1 MLHLYLDIHL
11 PRSILKLASV
21 TEPVSSR
28 VEKGSEAFW
37 LGGDK
42 GDSLGKSFSEMC
54 IQSVWCSKG
63 DQLFLVAKLLPSQ
76 QKQLLIEQYS
86 EEGFR
91 PDFHDLS
98 VTSQVRISLG
108 HYVLI
113 SFLSVSWYHIHS
125 HHVNIISHLT
135 TLWRINVI
143 NLVWI
148 HLDCIDLFIYTLME

>member
-1 MLHLYLDIHL
+1 M
-11 PRSILKLASV
+11 
-21 TEPVSSR
+21 
-28 VEKGSEAFW
+28 
-37 LGGDK
+37 
-42 GDSLGKSFSEMC
+42 
-54 IQSVWCSKG
+54 
-63 DQLFLVAKLLPSQ
+63 FLVAKLLPSQ

-143 NLVWI
+143 NLV
-148 HLDCIDLFIYTLME
+148 

>member
-1 MLHLYLDIHL
+1 MSLSPYHQGWGRGQKHFDWEGIRGTLW
-11 PRSILKLASV
+11 
-21 TEPVSSR
+21 
-28 VEKGSEAFW
+28 EKAF
-37 LGGDK
+37 LRCVYKAYG
-42 GDSLGKSFSEMC
+42 
-54 IQSVWCSKG
+54 CSKG
-63 DQLFLVAKLLPSQ
+63 DQLFLVAKLLPTQ

-135 TLWRINVI
+135 TLW
-143 NLVWI
+143 
-148 HLDCIDLFIYTLME
+148 